1 MLELQRFS
9 KLRIRIDTDNIETLL
24 PLVGAE
30 LALDGAAV
38 RLGSPTVEML
48 RPSTRVRSRIV
59 VIKGFVEAEP
69 FLGAVSRQLQTLEIA
84 GRPGIPF
91 RKEAP
96 LPGSNKSPLIRRT
109 LRIRDKVVVGFCV
122 AVEEL
127 TAEESIRL
135 QEAGI
140 GGRRRFGC
148 GLFLPAE

>member
-1 MLELQRFS
+1 MLELQRS
-9 KLRIRIDTDNIETLL
+9 SRLRIRLETDQIEKLL
-24 PLVGAE
+24 PLVGAD
-30 LALDGAAV
+30 LVLDGV
-38 RLGSPTVEML
+38 NIRLGAPTVEKL
-48 RPSTRVRSRIV
+48 RPSVQVRSRIV
-59 VIKGFVEAEP
+59 VIKGFVEPDP
-69 FLGAVSRQLQTLEIA
+69 FLGAVSRQLQALEIA

-91 RKEAP
+91 RKDPP

-122 AVEEL
+122 TVEEL
-127 TAEESIRL
+127 TAEESIVL